1 MRRSKN
7 MLTIEEVRQREKMFK
22 WGLNILA
29 VVATAIITY
38 LILSLINL

>member
-7 MLTIEEVRQREKMFK
+7 MLTIEEVRQREKRFK